1 MLVVEAKNLL
11 TVNEQSVEVLFA
23 MHLQGVAAETSNIKS
38 VVKNYKIVV
47 KSNEAEITQTLQ
59 SVNRLVPSV

>member
-11 TVNEQSVEVLFA
+11 TVNEQRVEVLFA
-23 MHLQGVAAETSNIKS
+23 MHLHSVAAEISKIKS

-47 KSNEAEITQTLQ
+47 KSNETEIIQML
-59 SVNRLVPSV
+59 